1 MTLIYLTI
9 VGAEAQGYTMMPQVE
24 DTLAGYLSP
33 GSSSSLKKLQTKPYR
48 LTSTLVGKVFQAV
61 GQDGA
66 AQHTMA
72 VWQAYQADLLKDL
85 GTGGSIS
92 HEAFS
97 ELRQTT
103 DLPLQENGPCH
114 RLFYGCHRETSVA

>member
-61 GQDGA
+61 GQA
-66 AQHTMA
+66 HH
-72 VWQAYQADLLKDL
+72 
-85 GTGGSIS
+85 GGL
-92 HEAFS
+92 AGV
-97 ELRQTT
+97 
-103 DLPLQENGPCH
+103 PG
-114 RLFYGCHRETSVA
+114 